1 MSLLLKAP
9 IEGITS
15 FTQETAPATDV
26 SGTTW
31 KDLLDRSS
39 IIRPTRIVGFKVTR
53 GGTWAGRAR
62 LRVVDGAGTKIFPHQ
77 DEYVEDTDFFD
88 ASLAV
93 LAVPV
98 VVPVANGYKVQF
110 RSSDGGD
117 GAGQILTLNQLDV
130 IEVG

>member
-93 LAVPV
+93 LNVPV
-98 VVPVANGYKVQF
+98 TIPVANGYKLQF
-110 RSSDGGD
+110 RSSDAAD
-117 GAGQILTLNQLDV
+117 GAGETLTLNQLDV

>member
-1 MSLLLKAP
+1 MSLLLRFP

-15 FTQETAPATDV
+15 FAQETAPATDV
-26 SGTTW
+26 NGTTW

-39 IIRPTRIVGFKVTR
+39 IARPTRIAGFKVTR

-88 ASLAV
+88 DSLAV
-93 LAVPV
+93 LNVPV
-98 VVPVANGYKVQF
+98 VAHGYKLQF
-110 RSSDGGD
+110 RSSDAGD
-117 GAGQILTLNQLDV
+117 GSGKTLTLNQLDV